1 MAMPDFSMRQL
12 LESGV
17 HFGHRKHRWSP
28 KMKPFIFGVRNNVHI
43 IDLTQTVP
51 LLNRALTAVSDV
63 VAAGGRVLFV
73 GTKRQAQ
80 EPIADAAKRSA
91 QYFVNARWLGG
102 MLTNWKTINGSIA
115 QLRKLDELLNSPEAN
130 ALTKKERLTI
140 TRNRDKLERAIGGIK
155 DMGGVPDL
163 LFVID
168 TNKEQIAIQEA
179 RRLGIPIVAVVDT
192 NTDPEGITYPIPGN
206 DDAGRAI
213 AFYCDM
219 ISRAAI
225 DGISRATSDMGID
238 VGASEELGEELPT
251 DEDLGGDKPAG
262 EILPT
267 GDAGAFG
274 FEYLTAPRGA
284 PDDLNDLDGMT
295 PQLAEELNEIGVFHF
310 WQFAGMQDGDVAD
323 VEGKLSVKGKTEDFR
338 KQSQL
343 KVASEVEL
351 ATGTGLDPNALPEPN
366 QYSDTHSSSGA
377 EAGDQP
383 KS

>member
-1 MAMPDFSMRQL
+1 MAMPEFSMRQL

-17 HFGHRKHRWSP
+17 HFGHQKHRWNP
-28 KMKPFIFGVRNNVHI
+28 KMKPYIFGVRNNVHI
-43 IDLTQTVP
+43 LDLTQTVP
-51 LLNRALTAVSDV
+51 LLSRALTAVSDV
-63 VAAGGRVLFV
+63 VARGGRVLFV

-102 MLTNWKTINGSIA
+102 MLTNWKTINGSIT
-115 QLRKLDELLNSPEAN
+115 QLRKLDDLLNSPEAN
-130 ALTKKERLTI
+130 SLTKKERLTI

-163 LFVID
+163 LFIID

-179 RRLGIPIVAVVDT
+179 KRLGIPIVAVVDT

-238 VGASEELGEELPT
+238 VGASEDLAEELPA
-251 DEDLGGDKPAG
+251 DEDLGGDRPAG

-284 PDDLNDLDGMT
+284 PDDLNELDGMT
-295 PQLAEELNEIGVFHF
+295 PQLSEELNEIGIFHF
-310 WQFAGMQDGDVAD
+310 WQFAGMKDGDVSD

-338 KQSQL
+338 SQSQL
-343 KVASEVEL
+343 KVGTEVEL
-351 ATGTGLDPNALPEPN
+351 ATGQGLDPNDIPSPG
-366 QYSDTHSSSGA
+366 QYSDIATVSGS
-377 EAGDQP
+377 EAGDAP

>member
-17 HFGHRKHRWSP
+17 HFGHQKHRWNP